1 MRLRNVSAGLAVA
14 SVLALTP
21 LSALAQQ
28 PLKTAVD
35 GTFAP
40 HAMPKLEGGI
50 QGFNVD
56 LANEIGKR
64 LKRPVDITATQFSGI
79 LPSLQAGTIDFVAAP
94 VTVTK
99 ERAENYLF
107 TEGYLNTDYQF
118 LTKKGEPP
126 ITDLKQLKGKV
137 IAVNK
142 GAVYD
147 SWARGLEAEIGW
159 TIESFGTQTDAVQ
172 AVMAGRAY
180 ANVAGNT
187 NIQYAVK
194 QQPQLQLSYLHST
207 GLVWAAAFRKDS
219 KELLGQVEN
228 AIECMKKDGTI
239 AAMHETVVRHQ
250 AGCPALLPLRSFP
263 ARACRAC
270 PATTQRRARPNATER
285 RPMSWWPSG
294 RMAIL
299 TISGL
304 RKSFGA
310 TEVLKGID
318 LSVNE
323 RELVFIIGPSG
334 SGKSTLLRCI
344 NRLEEPSGGSVI
356 FDGTEV
362 TSPAADLNALRRSMG
377 MVFQSFNLYP
387 HMTALG
393 NVTLALRKVLKKPRE
408 EADEMAAARLPR
420 SASPTRRQAIRP
432 SFPVASSSASPSPGR
447 WRWAQDRAV
456 RRADLGAR
464 SRAGRLRA
472 GRHARP
478 EGARHDHAGRQPR
491 AALCPRGRRPHR
503 LHGPRPDRRG
513 GPAVGNLRRA
523 ARDRAP
529 APSSPS

>member
-1 MRLRNVSAGLAVA
+1 MPWGRVFAAAFAVA
-14 SVLALTP
+14 LAPGLGI
-21 LSALAQQ
+21 AQQ

-40 HAMPKLEGGI
+40 HAMPRLEGGI

-64 LKRPVDITATQFSGI
+64 LKRPVEIAATQFSGI

-147 SWARGLEAEIGW
+147 SWARGLEGEIGW
-159 TIESFGTQTDAVQ
+159 TVESFGTQTDAVQ

-219 KELLGQVEN
+219 KELLGHVEN

-239 AAMHETVVRHQ
+239 AAMHER
-250 AGCPALLPLRSFP
+250 
-263 ARACRAC
+263 
-270 PATTQRRARPNATER
+270 
-285 RPMSWWPSG
+285 W
-294 RMAIL
+294 
-299 TISGL
+299 
-304 RKSFGA
+304 FGI
-310 TEVLKGID
+310 K
-318 LSVNE
+318 
-323 RELVFIIGPSG
+323 
-334 SGKSTLLRCI
+334 
-344 NRLEEPSGGSVI
+344 
-356 FDGTEV
+356 
-362 TSPAADLNALRRSMG
+362 PAADSAAATIFPGTGVPG
-377 MVFQSFNLYP
+377 MPGYDA
-387 HMTALG
+387 T
-393 NVTLALRKVLKKPRE
+393 PRE
-408 EADEMAAARLPR
+408 AKCD
-420 SASPTRRQAIRP
+420 
-432 SFPVASSSASPSPGR
+432 
-447 WRWAQDRAV
+447 
-456 RRADLGAR
+456 
-464 SRAGRLRA
+464 
-472 GRHARP
+472 
-478 EGARHDHAGRQPR
+478 
-491 AALCPRGRRPHR
+491 
-503 LHGPRPDRRG
+503 
-513 GPAVGNLRRA
+513 
-523 ARDRAP
+523 
-529 APSSPS
+529 

>member
-1 MRLRNVSAGLAVA
+1 MRLRNVSAGVAIATVLTLA
-14 SVLALTP
+14 P
-21 LSALAQQ
+21 LSAFAQQ

-219 KELLGQVEN
+219 KELLGHVEN

-239 AAMHETVVRHQ
+239 AAMHER
-250 AGCPALLPLRSFP
+250 
-263 ARACRAC
+263 
-270 PATTQRRARPNATER
+270 
-285 RPMSWWPSG
+285 W
-294 RMAIL
+294 
-299 TISGL
+299 
-304 RKSFGA
+304 FGI
-310 TEVLKGID
+310 K
-318 LSVNE
+318 
-323 RELVFIIGPSG
+323 
-334 SGKSTLLRCI
+334 
-344 NRLEEPSGGSVI
+344 
-356 FDGTEV
+356 
-362 TSPAADLNALRRSMG
+362 PAADSAAATIFPGTGVPG
-377 MVFQSFNLYP
+377 MPGYDA
-387 HMTALG
+387 T
-393 NVTLALRKVLKKPRE
+393 PRE
-408 EADEMAAARLPR
+408 AKCD
-420 SASPTRRQAIRP
+420 
-432 SFPVASSSASPSPGR
+432 
-447 WRWAQDRAV
+447 
-456 RRADLGAR
+456 
-464 SRAGRLRA
+464 
-472 GRHARP
+472 
-478 EGARHDHAGRQPR
+478 
-491 AALCPRGRRPHR
+491 
-503 LHGPRPDRRG
+503 
-513 GPAVGNLRRA
+513 
-523 ARDRAP
+523 
-529 APSSPS
+529 